1 MPLRLGY
8 VPVVLRGQRDI
19 ESKKTVRAAIEHER
33 EVRQTAPRARLTPA
47 VLREPHCVPDEGAV
61 LVRARAGAGPTLTGL
76 AVSAFCPRSCLWFV
90 CVTCVRADLD
100 RS

>member
-33 EVRQTAPRARLTPA
+33 EVRGGDARARLIA
-47 VLREPHCVPDEGAV
+47 SVLREPHCVPNQGPV
-61 LVRARAGAGPTLTGL
+61 LVRTSARAVADN
-76 AVSAFCPRSCLWFV
+76 RSGVGFLSKKLSL
-90 CVTCVRADLD
+90 VR
-100 RS
+100 